1 MPEIAGARMH
11 DAALRA
17 ELAALETT
25 DEVLRPAAARAIEV
39 VGGAL
44 ERRGLGRP
52 SVHVVDFSAASA
64 DLLASR
70 YATAG
75 AKALGRHSMVVVN
88 ARFLLE
94 IEATLRAFQQAGSIP
109 GTPQLRSDDAM
120 YGMIRRVREDLEP
133 ALRRLRR
140 DDARRARSD
149 PAADA
154 APGQLAM
161 ALAFFLA
168 HEAGHLR
175 DGLDA
180 RSFSSFVRPDAPIE
194 VRVENAVVK
203 LCGHVGDM
211 ASAGFELP
219 GGEQVLDPGSAIRRR
234 ERELRADVDETEL
247 VNHAAWFAEEVAAD
261 AFAGE
266 LLSDHVAELAR
277 RDPALAEAE
286 RHRIVRGVFG
296 AAVYGWFRD
305 LLTFREKV
313 LVDEESRRAGGFSVA
328 FAKDRRLY
336 VHAAELFG
344 DVHRF
349 TLLRASLLTEELL
362 APTGAF
368 GDGPCDM
375 TDELADSIWRFG
387 FLGVLMDTA
396 VKLAQM
402 GCAAG
407 WMLQLDEER
416 GHEQPFLMHFES
428 LESAVERLVELT
440 SRKP

>member
-1 MPEIAGARMH
+1 VPEVAGARAQ
-11 DAALRA
+11 DDALRA
-17 ELAALETT
+17 ELQALETT
-25 DEVLRPAAARAIEV
+25 DEVLRPAAARAVEV
-39 VGGAL
+39 VGAAL

-52 SVHVVDFSAASA
+52 SVHVVDFSGASA

-75 AKALGRHSMVVVN
+75 AKALGRRSMVVVN

-94 IEATLRAFQQAGSIP
+94 IEATLRAFQQAGSIR

-120 YGMIRRVREDLEP
+120 YGMVRRLRTDLEP

-140 DDARRARSD
+140 DDARRARSEPD
-149 PAADA
+149 ADA

-175 DGLDA
+175 DGLEA
-180 RSFSSFVRPDAPIE
+180 RSFSSFVRPEAPIE

-203 LCGHVGDM
+203 LCGHAEDL
-211 ASAGFELP
+211 ARAGFDLP
-219 GGEQVLDPGSAIRRR
+219 GGEQTLDPVSAIRRR
-234 ERELRADVDETEL
+234 ERELRAGVDEAEL
-247 VNHAAWFAEEVAAD
+247 VNHAAWFEEEAAAD
-261 AFAGE
+261 EFAGE
-266 LLSDHVAELAR
+266 LLFDHVAQLAAG
-277 RDPALAEAE
+277 DPAEAEAE

-313 LVDEESRRAGGFSVA
+313 LADEESRGAGTFSVA
-328 FAKDRRLY
+328 FARDRRLY

-349 TLLRASLLTEELL
+349 TLLRASLLTEKLL

-368 GDGPCDM
+368 GDGPGEM

-416 GHEQPFLMHFES
+416 GHEQLFLMHFES
-428 LESAVERLVELT
+428 LESAVERLAELT
-440 SRKP
+440 SPEP